1 MHLVENHLEL
11 SVAVVNESVQTVE
24 QLTMILSSFHLEWNF
39 C

>member
-11 SVAVVNESVQTVE
+11 SMAVVNESVWTVE
-24 QLTMILSSFHLEWNF
+24 QLTMILSSFHLERNS